1 MLDTMYQ
8 QKPKSMDILTLDVN
22 ALEGLFHGD
31 RENSLSN
38 LLRSI
43 GDHLRNRIQDL
54 REYISHAPDDS
65 TQLTKN
71 LDEVVKNSDKIDYMH
86 VRDQMVAVPEGY
98 THYSYLVYITELV
111 ELINDTDT
119 ITERLCAEYK
129 QLVNV
134 IAVNGSDKVLMT
146 DYQKLY
152 EEATSHRDRILE
164 KMKPFFTENHI
175 AVAPVKIVIH
185 SLSDI
190 KPLRHYVDILS
201 GGCRPEYLN
210 SVSSKIEDIHSSM
223 DVLISNISKHSV
235 VIHGPDISDLGQG
248 AYALAQYLEAVGLL
262 YYNSVVLLNRIQDLA
277 TLLLT

>member
-1 MLDTMYQ
+1 MYQ
-8 QKPKSMDILTLDVN
+8 QKPKSMDILGLDVN

-43 GDHLRNRIQDL
+43 GDHLRNRIKDL

-65 TQLTKN
+65 TQLTRD
-71 LDEVVKNSDKIDYMH
+71 LEEVVKNSDKIDYIR

-98 THYSYLVYITELV
+98 AHLSYLVYITELV
-111 ELINDTDT
+111 ELVNGTES

-152 EEATSHRDRILE
+152 SEATAQREHILE
-164 KMKPFFTENHI
+164 RMKAFFTDVHI
-175 AVAPVKIVIH
+175 AVAPVKIVLH

-190 KPLRHYVDILS
+190 KMIRHSVPILTN
-201 GGCRPEYLN
+201 GCRPEYLN
-210 SVSSKIEDIHSSM
+210 SVSNKVEGIHASM
-223 DVLISNISKHSV
+223 EVLISNISNHSV
-235 VIHGPDISDLGQG
+235 VIHGPDITDLGQG
-248 AYALAQYLEAVGLL
+248 AYALAQYLETVGLL

-277 TLLLT
+277 TLLLSSS